1 MSEQITPHQL
11 GEHVGREV
19 EMTMRGRIVD
29 AASPCIV
36 NAAAG
41 GNWYPSTLRAVKAT
55 ITLLPPPVPD
65 EPPAGAVVRKVATG
79 EVGYRDDSD
88 SQPWFV
94 SEADGRYV
102 GSFDWEI
109 WIDPGDPIQIAE
121 WVKP

>member
-11 GEHVGREV
+11 GDHVGREV

-41 GNWYPSTLRAVKAT
+41 GNWYPSALRAMEIT
-55 ITLLPPPVPD
+55 ITLLPAPVPD
-65 EPPAGAVVRKVATG
+65 EPPVGTVVRKVSTG
-79 EVGYRDDSD
+79 EVGVRHNARDK
-88 SQPWFV
+88 PWKIHNAGGF
-94 SEADGRYV
+94 YV
-102 GSFDWEI
+102 GLDGWDDWI
-109 WIDPGDPIQIAE
+109 KPGDEIEIAE

>member
-11 GEHVGREV
+11 GDHVGREV
-19 EMTMRGRIVD
+19 EV
-29 AASPCIV
+29 
-36 NAAAG
+36 
-41 GNWYPSTLRAVKAT
+41 TLRGTIDEMAHVLSGAVGISDYFIKEANAT

-102 GSFDWEI
+102 GSFDWEN